1 MELKWVLQTG
11 QELLKQQISEFSNQF
26 SKLKSSFKTEIKFSN
41 HKSIAKS
48 ICFQITYA
56 EIPCDGPL
64 AVTGRTLY
72 SYRSGSHVLSIFL
85 FALIL
90 LVRVRNG
97 VWCSVR
103 LVLGLGIGFGLALG

>member
-1 MELKWVLQTG
+1 MA
-11 QELLKQQISEFSNQF
+11 I
-26 SKLKSSFKTEIKFSN
+26 
-41 HKSIAKS
+41 
-48 ICFQITYA
+48 
-56 EIPCDGPL
+56 GP
-64 AVTGRTLY
+64 VTGLTLY

-90 LVRVRNG
+90 LVRVRNE

>member
-11 QELLKQQISEFSNQF
+11 QEILKQQISEFSNQF

-41 HKSIAKS
+41 HKSSAKS

-64 AVTGRTLY
+64 GGGNPSVVSLKQ
-72 SYRSGSHVLSIFL
+72 
-85 FALIL
+85 
-90 LVRVRNG
+90 G
-97 VWCSVR
+97 VWGAQPPRSYGVFNF
-103 LVLGLGIGFGLALG
+103 V

>member
-1 MELKWVLQTG
+1 MLSKVCTRHSYYIPYGTKILQG
-11 QELLKQQISEFSNQF
+11 
-26 SKLKSSFKTEIKFSN
+26 IKFYGFKVVGRTVKLN
-41 HKSIAKS
+41 EVAI
-48 ICFQITYA
+48 
-56 EIPCDGPL
+56 GP
-64 AVTGRTLY
+64 VTGRTLY

>member
-1 MELKWVLQTG
+1 MA
-11 QELLKQQISEFSNQF
+11 I
-26 SKLKSSFKTEIKFSN
+26 
-41 HKSIAKS
+41 
-48 ICFQITYA
+48 
-56 EIPCDGPL
+56 GP
-64 AVTGRTLY
+64 VTGRTLY

-85 FALIL
+85 YALIL

>member
-1 MELKWVLQTG
+1 MAKKQRSSHARLISSYD
-11 QELLKQQISEFSNQF
+11 LLNEVAI
-26 SKLKSSFKTEIKFSN
+26 
-41 HKSIAKS
+41 
-48 ICFQITYA
+48 
-56 EIPCDGPL
+56 GP
-64 AVTGRTLY
+64 VTGRTLY

-103 LVLGLGIGFGLALG
+103 LVLGGIGFGLALG

>member
-1 MELKWVLQTG
+1 MN
-11 QELLKQQISEFSNQF
+11 KQPYIDYNSGSDDSSVAILVTSETRN
-26 SKLKSSFKTEIKFSN
+26 EVAI
-41 HKSIAKS
+41 
-48 ICFQITYA
+48 
-56 EIPCDGPL
+56 GP
-64 AVTGRTLY
+64 VTGRTLY

>member
-1 MELKWVLQTG
+1 MMAKKDQ
-11 QELLKQQISEFSNQF
+11 
-26 SKLKSSFKTEIKFSN
+26 SSRDRNNNEVAI
-41 HKSIAKS
+41 
-48 ICFQITYA
+48 
-56 EIPCDGPL
+56 GP
-64 AVTGRTLY
+64 VTGRTLY

>member
-1 MELKWVLQTG
+1 MEVKGQTRIQVLV
-11 QELLKQQISEFSNQF
+11 
-26 SKLKSSFKTEIKFSN
+26 KSQVKFYEVA
-41 HKSIAKS
+41 I
-48 ICFQITYA
+48 
-56 EIPCDGPL
+56 GP
-64 AVTGRTLY
+64 VTGRTLY

>member
-1 MELKWVLQTG
+1 MEYWLCTRDPHV
-11 QELLKQQISEFSNQF
+11 N
-26 SKLKSSFKTEIKFSN
+26 TETHALYI
-41 HKSIAKS
+41 IEVA
-48 ICFQITYA
+48 I
-56 EIPCDGPL
+56 GP
-64 AVTGRTLY
+64 VTGRTLY

>member
-1 MELKWVLQTG
+1 MAVLHLKY
-11 QELLKQQISEFSNQF
+11 
-26 SKLKSSFKTEIKFSN
+26 KSLHSLIDSAHHTPTSFILGHQLERNYIYN
-41 HKSIAKS
+41 EVAI
-48 ICFQITYA
+48 
-56 EIPCDGPL
+56 GP
-64 AVTGRTLY
+64 VTGR

-90 LVRVRNG
+90 LFRVRNG

>member
-1 MELKWVLQTG
+1 MSQ
-11 QELLKQQISEFSNQF
+11 
-26 SKLKSSFKTEIKFSN
+26 SKRNRQKRTHLVAPEVYVNEVAI
-41 HKSIAKS
+41 
-48 ICFQITYA
+48 
-56 EIPCDGPL
+56 GP
-64 AVTGRTLY
+64 VTGRTLY

>member
-1 MELKWVLQTG
+1 MA
-11 QELLKQQISEFSNQF
+11 I
-26 SKLKSSFKTEIKFSN
+26 
-41 HKSIAKS
+41 
-48 ICFQITYA
+48 
-56 EIPCDGPL
+56 GP
-64 AVTGRTLY
+64 VTGRTLY

-103 LVLGLGIGFGLALG
+103 LVLGIGFGLALGLGIGFGLALG